1 MNHLTSTLVLAA
13 LIPFASACGDDIAAE
28 DAGVNA
34 DAAPIDAGV
43 RALCPVDTNATCVSS
58 ETCGTPG
65 SMPPMC
71 PFCPRYNPA
80 LCALGCHTPPLL
92 LTGDTQTV
100 SFVAQGLGA
109 VPESFGSVVLA
120 AETAGGRYLTCQDIY
135 DDVQRGFIS
144 EPCVNVLDSRW
155 TDAQREG
162 ADTYRVSFSRFA
174 SELPV
179 LFVVYAFAT
188 NRAEGIPI
196 GVSCTART
204 VGAPGSGPVMI
215 PGDSMKPIQ

>member
-1 MNHLTSTLVLAA
+1 MNHQNFSALLVGLFSFA
-13 LIPFASACGDDIAAE
+13 LGCGDSVGPE
-28 DAGVNA
+28 DAGA
-34 DAAPIDAGV
+34 QIDAEAFDAGV
-43 RALCPVDTNATCVSS
+43 RALCPVDPNPSCVSA

-65 SMPPMC
+65 SAPPNC

-80 LCALGCHTPPLL
+80 LCALGCQTPPLL

-109 VPESFGSVVLA
+109 VPESFGSVVFA
-120 AETAGGRYLTCQDIY
+120 SETAGGRYLTCQDIY
-135 DDVQRGFIS
+135 DDPERGFIA
-144 EPCVNVLDSRW
+144 EPCVNILDSRW

-188 NRAEGIPI
+188 DRAEGIPI
-196 GVSCTART
+196 GVSCTSRD

-215 PGDSMKPIQ
+215 PGDSMRAIQ